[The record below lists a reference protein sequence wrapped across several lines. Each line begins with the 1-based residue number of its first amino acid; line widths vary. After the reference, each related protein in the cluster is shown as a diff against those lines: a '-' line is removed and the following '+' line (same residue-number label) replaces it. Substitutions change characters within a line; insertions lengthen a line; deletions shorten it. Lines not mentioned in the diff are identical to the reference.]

1 MTSRALR
8 RRPFPPRGKWTTA
21 SCVAIIGTLLLASF
35 LVTHFVYPPN
45 FCFAS
50 LFWFVQPWKKGIFV
64 VMVIIAGTLIICIG
78 IVFWRLHTSCSIHL
92 VERDASSRMVYYL
105 AFAVISIVRL
115 NLLPRSVKEKKRT
128 KKRRKNPG

>member
-1 MTSRALR
+1 
-8 RRPFPPRGKWTTA
+8 
-21 SCVAIIGTLLLASF
+21 
-35 LVTHFVYPPN
+35 
-45 FCFAS
+45 
-50 LFWFVQPWKKGIFV
+50 
-64 VMVIIAGTLIICIG
+64 MVIIAGTLIICIG